1 MNKLCRSFASV
12 LRHSSLPT
20 RCLATTTT
28 KPNVIAPVAPS
39 VVYGDG
45 SRDNVI
51 QPVEKVPLQSW
62 SGADVQVV
70 LHESFENMVVKDI
83 VSLPGMIFN
92 ASVRPDLVHR
102 VVTWQLAKRRAGT
115 AKTKDRSEVSGS
127 GRKIRPQKGTGR
139 SRQGARTSP
148 IFRGGGTVHG
158 PRPRDYY
165 YPLPCNVRRNGLRS
179 VLTSKLLN
187 GQLWI
192 VESASIADGKTKSV
206 IRCMDRYGW
215 KSALIIDDIENGVA
229 GVDPLL
235 HRASHAV
242 WKTLP
247 MNVLGLNVYD
257 SLSFD
262 NLVMTTNAVEK
273 LTERFSKYEWLF

>member
-1 MNKLCRSFASV
+1 MNKISRSFAKV
-12 LRHSSLPT
+12 FRHSSLPV
-20 RCLATTTT
+20 RCVGTTTQQ
-28 KPNVIAPVAPS
+28 PSAIAPGAPS
-39 VVYGDG
+39 VIFGDG
-45 SRDNVI
+45 NRDNVI
-51 QPVEKVPLQSW
+51 QPVEIVPLQSW

-83 VSLPGMIFN
+83 ISLPGTIFN
-92 ASVRPDLVHR
+92 APVRPDLVHR

-158 PRPRDYY
+158 PRPRNYY
-165 YPLPCNVRRNGLRS
+165 YPLPYNVRRNGLRS

-206 IRCMDRYGW
+206 VRSMDRNGW
-215 KSALIIDDIENGVA
+215 KSALIIDDVENGVA

-235 HRASHAV
+235 HRAAHSV
-242 WKTLP
+242 RKTLP

-273 LTERFSKYEWLF
+273 LRERFSKYEWLF